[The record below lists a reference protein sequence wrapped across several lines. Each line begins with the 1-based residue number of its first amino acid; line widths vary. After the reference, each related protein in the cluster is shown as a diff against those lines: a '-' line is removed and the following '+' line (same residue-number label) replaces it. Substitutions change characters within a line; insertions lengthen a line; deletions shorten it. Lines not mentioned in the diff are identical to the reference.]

1 MTDDSESGRPP
12 STVRR
17 VGMTIANVDD
27 FKCGARSAV
36 RRHGV
41 LFLKRELWP
50 HIEVYEDLGI
60 DQH

>member
-1 MTDDSESGRPP
+1 
-12 STVRR
+12 
-17 VGMTIANVDD
+17 MTIANVDD

>member
-1 MTDDSESGRPP
+1 
-12 STVRR
+12 
-17 VGMTIANVDD
+17 MTIANVDD
-27 FKCGARSAV
+27 FKCGARSAI

-50 HIEVYEDLGI
+50 QYIEGYEDLGI